1 MDNTF
6 LKSRIETMQTL
17 VNELSNDYD
26 AFSILGKQTKTT
38 YVTLTNDMVNITQP
52 NDDSINHLGFVI
64 KAIHDGI
71 NHEVFVDDVMGLTK
85 DDLKAMLMDESTIQ
99 SVGLQP
105 MEETK
110 LTFDKQR

>member
-17 VNELSNDYD
+17 VNALYDDYD

-52 NDDSINHLGFVI
+52 DDDSINHLGFVI
-64 KAIHDGI
+64 KAIKGLFKLFRGI
-71 NHEVFVDDVMGLTK
+71 AT
-85 DDLKAMLMDESTIQ
+85 AIQ
-99 SVGLQP
+99 STCGGDDDTHCRL
-105 MEETK
+105 
-110 LTFDKQR
+110 